1 MVSLYNLL
9 ILSEGGLYMNR
20 VYCLYRVSTSQ
31 QLYEDDIPMQRQ
43 ACREFADTHGWTIIK
58 EFYEKGISGF
68 KTPTADRRVL
78 QQIKKDAELRKFD
91 ILLVFMFD
99 RLGHRDSETP
109 FFVEDLSMSGIQIWS
124 VKEGQQRFESHVDKL
139 INYIRYWQ
147 ASGESLK
154 TSERIKTRMAQL
166 TTDGIFCGGPCPYG
180 YRLITSGRKN
190 NRGYNS
196 HDLCVEPSEAAVIH
210 KMYDYH
216 IRYGYGCRK
225 IASELASL
233 GIFNRQGEPF
243 HPSSVKAILQRK
255 QLTGVM
261 SRGNACSDII
271 PELQI
276 ISPEVFRKAQ
286 QITKMR
292 KQHQI
297 PQRVTGQNLLSGN
310 IFCGHCGGRIFAST
324 ARKSHHPTIEE
335 NAHIPIYKCYN
346 RVQHRERCT
355 GQTTYRAAKIE
366 QVVLNQLEEYVE
378 ANRELQKLHRQFL
391 QAELPIR
398 KMILSQWIDRV
409 VVHSYE
415 HIEVYFA
422 ESEDPQ
428 KIVQQVSSQF

>member
-1 MVSLYNLL
+1 
-9 ILSEGGLYMNR
+9 MNR

-31 QLYEDDIPMQRQ
+31 QLHEDDIPMQRQ
-43 ACREFADTHGWTIIK
+43 ACREFANTHGWTIIK

-68 KTPTADRRVL
+68 KTPTSDRRVL

-99 RLGHRDSETP
+99 RLGRRDSETP

-166 TTDGIFCGGPCPYG
+166 TTDGIFCGGSCPYG
-180 YRLITSGRKN
+180 YQLI
-190 NRGYNS
+190 
-196 HDLCVEPSEAAVIH
+196 
-210 KMYDYH
+210 M
-216 IRYGYGCRK
+216 
-225 IASELASL
+225 
-233 GIFNRQGEPF
+233 
-243 HPSSVKAILQRK
+243 SV
-255 QLTGVM
+255 
-261 SRGNACSDII
+261 
-271 PELQI
+271 
-276 ISPEVFRKAQ
+276 
-286 QITKMR
+286 
-292 KQHQI
+292 
-297 PQRVTGQNLLSGN
+297 
-310 IFCGHCGGRIFAST
+310 CGHCGGRIFAST

-335 NAHIPIYKCYN
+335 NIRISIYKCYN
-346 RVQHRERCT
+346 RVQHHERCT

-378 ANRELQKLHRQFL
+378 ANRELQKLNRQFL

-415 HIEVYFA
+415 HIEVHF
-422 ESEDPQ
+422 SELEETAD
-428 KIVQQVSSQF
+428 IVQRVFSRF

>member
-1 MVSLYNLL
+1 
-9 ILSEGGLYMNR
+9 MNR

-31 QLYEDDIPMQRQ
+31 QLHEDDIPMQRQ
-43 ACREFADTHGWTIIK
+43 ACREFADTQGWTIIK

-99 RLGHRDSETP
+99 RLGRRDSETP
-109 FFVEDLSMSGIQIWS
+109 FFVEDLATCGIQIWS
-124 VKEGQQRFESHVDKL
+124 VKEGQQRFESHADKL

-166 TTDGIFCGGPCPYG
+166 TVDGIFCGGPCPYG
-180 YRLITSGRKN
+180 YRLITSRRKN
-190 NRGYNS
+190 NRGYNA
-196 HDLCVEPSEAAVIH
+196 HDLCVEPNEAAVIR

-225 IASELASL
+225 IASELASS

-243 HPSSVKAILQRK
+243 HPSSVKAILQRE
-255 QLTGVM
+255 QLTGIM
-261 SRGNACSDII
+261 CRGGTRSDII

-276 ISPEVFRKAQ
+276 ISPEIFQKAQ
-286 QITKMR
+286 QVTRMR

-297 PQRVTGQNLLSGN
+297 PQRVMGQNLLSGN

-324 ARKSHHPTIEE
+324 ARKSHHPTVEE

-346 RVQHRERCT
+346 RVQYRDRCT
-355 GQTTYRAAKIE
+355 GQTTYRATKIE
-366 QVVLNQLEEYVE
+366 QVVLNQLEEHVE
-378 ANRELQKLHRQFL
+378 ANRELQKLHTQFL

-409 VVHSYE
+409 AVYSYA
-415 HIEVYFA
+415 HIEVHFA
-422 ESEDPQ
+422 ELEEAAE
-428 KIVQQVSSQF
+428 IVQQVSAQF

>member
-1 MVSLYNLL
+1 
-9 ILSEGGLYMNR
+9 
-20 VYCLYRVSTSQ
+20 
-31 QLYEDDIPMQRQ
+31 MQRQ
-43 ACREFADTHGWTIIK
+43 ACREFANTHGWTIIK

-68 KTPTADRRVL
+68 KTPTSDRRVL
-78 QQIKKDAELRKFD
+78 QQIKKDAELRKFY

-99 RLGHRDSETP
+99 RLGRRDSETP

-166 TTDGIFCGGPCPYG
+166 TTDGIFCGGVCPYG
-180 YRLITSGRKN
+180 YRLITSDRKN
-190 NRGYNS
+190 NRGYNL
-196 HDLCVEPSEAAVIH
+196 HDLAIEPNEAAVIR

-216 IRYGYGCRK
+216 IRYGYGSRK
-225 IASELASL
+225 IASELAASE
-233 GIFNRQGEPF
+233 IFNRRGEPF
-243 HPSSVKAILQRK
+243 HPSSVNAILQRK

-261 SRGNACSDII
+261 SRGDTCSDII

-276 ISPEVFRKAQ
+276 ISPDVFQKAQ
-286 QITKMR
+286 QVTEMR

-297 PQRVTGQNLLSGN
+297 PRTVTGQNLLSGN

-335 NAHIPIYKCYN
+335 NTRISIYKCYN
-346 RVQHRERCT
+346 RVQHRKRCT

-366 QVVLNQLEEYVE
+366 QIVLNQLEEHVE
-378 ANRELQKLHRQFL
+378 ANCELQKLHTQFL

-409 VVHSYE
+409 VVYSYK
-415 HIEVYFA
+415 HIEVHF
-422 ESEDPQ
+422 SELEETAD
-428 KIVQQVSSQF
+428 IVQRVFSRF